1 MPARAPSFTEY
12 TFSSRESI
20 DTEQQDRRIFDVYSI
35 YRLVLSLVL
44 LISFYYR
51 SPPTSP
57 LGIIDPTLF
66 LQLCIAYALL
76 NLANLLLPLTGMVKR
91 YTRWQYFAILITD
104 IILLVMLSYT
114 CGGVS
119 SGMAHLLVVPIA
131 AGSMLFRIRL
141 STFLAAVASLAIG
154 YSELYLWLS
163 IPNFPEN
170 WFPAGMLGLLLFMT
184 TLTLHYLVSRI
195 RQKELINLKQAAS
208 IESLQAINQ
217 QIIERMQTG
226 IIVVDDKNRV
236 LDCNTSARRL
246 LGSTDTKPALPDILV
261 KQLGNWLEDH
271 FLQAEPFRLSDNTPQ
286 LQASFAQLHAEPDS
300 VILIFLED
308 NTVLSSKAQHL
319 KLMSLG
325 RLTASIA
332 HEIRNPLGAISHA
345 CQLLEESQA
354 AGSEE
359 HRLLDIINT
368 HSQRVNSI
376 IQNILDLSRHR
387 QELPAGI
394 ELKPWLEQFHKRFLN
409 SYKQAITLQ
418 INYLEDPGSICFIPG
433 QLDQLL
439 TNLCDNGLRYSR
451 KYSGK
456 DHLEINVGLDEQT
469 RQVLLDVIDEGPGV
483 AENDSEQIFE
493 PFFTTESSGTGL
505 GLFICKEICEA
516 NQARL
521 FFRRNTDG
529 RSCFRIVFSSHN
541 RLIH

>member
-1 MPARAPSFTEY
+1 MPARAPSFTEH

-20 DTEQQDRRIFDVYSI
+20 DTGQQDRRIFDVYSI

-76 NLANLLLPLTGMVKR
+76 NLANLLLPLTGIVKR
-91 YTRWQYFAILITD
+91 YARWQYFAILITD

-163 IPNFPEN
+163 IPGFPEN

-184 TLTLHYLVSRI
+184 TLTLQYLVSRI

-226 IIVVDDKNRV
+226 IIVVDDNNRV

-246 LGSTDTKPALPDILV
+246 LGSTDTKPALPDILA
-261 KQLGNWLEDH
+261 KQLANWLEDNY
-271 FLQAEPFRLSDNTPQ
+271 LQAEPFRLSDNTPQ

-300 VILIFLED
+300 IILVFLED
-308 NTVLSSKAQHL
+308 NTVLSSRAQHL

-345 CQLLEESQA
+345 CQLLEESQTA
-354 AGSEE
+354 ESEE
-359 HRLLDIINT
+359 RRLLDIINT

-394 ELKPWLEQFHKRFLN
+394 ELRPWLEQFHKRFLN

-418 INYLEDPGSICFIPG
+418 INYLEEPGSIRFIPG

-451 KYSGK
+451 KYAGK
-456 DHLEINVGLDEQT
+456 DYLEINVGLDEQT

-521 FFRRNTDG
+521 FFRRTTDG